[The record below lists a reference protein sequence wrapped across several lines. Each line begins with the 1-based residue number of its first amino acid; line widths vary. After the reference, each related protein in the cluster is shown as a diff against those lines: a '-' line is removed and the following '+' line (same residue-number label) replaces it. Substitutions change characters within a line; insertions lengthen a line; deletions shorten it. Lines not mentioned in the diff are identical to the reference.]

1 MDADSGSAV
10 IVQSV
15 VDLGHN
21 LGLTIIAEGVES
33 ETVMTALRQI
43 GCDVAQGYHIS
54 RPGTA
59 AAVDAWCAARRV
71 DTMPN
76 SPSLTLL

>member
-1 MDADSGSAV
+1 
-10 IVQSV
+10 
-15 VDLGHN
+15 DLGHN

-33 ETVMTALRQI
+33 ERVMSALSQI
-43 GCDVAQGYHIS
+43 GCDVAQGYFIS

-59 AAVDAWCAARRV
+59 AAVDAWCAERRA